1 MHELRVSLRAGCAR
15 RIAIRLACRLSASLI
30 SHKIDAPWNG
40 LLGEKMK
47 KLENKKIFTT
57 LMGVVVLLVLF
68 ATSAQAARIKDIAR
82 IEGVRSNQLVGYG
95 LVVGLNGSGDSQSTE
110 FTIQSLA
117 NMLDRLGV
125 AVDPAL
131 IKVDNVAAVMVT
143 AELPPFA
150 KAGTGIDAL
159 VSSIGDAES
168 LVGGTLLMTP
178 LKGPDGQVYAVAQG
192 PVVVGAIAFGGK
204 AATVQ
209 KNHPTAGRVPGGAM
223 VEREV
228 QFDFGSGNQLTYRI
242 QQADFTTISRISRV
256 INERFGGNVA
266 HSVDGSSLRVQIP
279 EPYQNRK
286 IDFIAALEEL
296 VVRPDTVARIVINE
310 KTGTIVMGEDVRIA
324 TVAVSH
330 GNLNLVVSE
339 SAQVSQPNPLAEG
352 ETVAVPETEIEVT
365 EEIGNLVVV
374 DRGVSIGEIARGL
387 NAIGATPRD
396 LIAIFQAIKA
406 SGALHAELV
415 IL

>member
-1 MHELRVSLRAGCAR
+1 LTL
-15 RIAIRLACRLSASLI
+15 
-30 SHKIDAPWNG
+30 HKIDAPWNG